1 VYYTKQ
7 YDITTYTSKDN
18 VHPTL
23 LHAYTQS
30 KHAIY
35 FASFLEM
42 ELYIDS
48 VENNM
53 Y

>member
-1 VYYTKQ
+1 MYTRPYCMHIHSQ
-7 YDITTYTSKDN
+7 
-18 VHPTL
+18 
-23 LHAYTQS
+23 

-53 Y
+53 YWYGRAGKYTL